1 MSNSPYAFITAMPG
15 AIRRGWRGM
24 SGRKRTFVALALW
37 ILVWQGILAGL
48 RALEDPALSALQVT
62 ALSGET
68 TDLAALADGKPMV
81 VNLWASWCPP
91 CRREMPVLAAA
102 QKQQTWASFV
112 FANQGESNATVQRYL
127 SASQLELANVMLD
140 RDTRLGFVA
149 GSMALPITLFYDA
162 HGQLVATHRGALTAA
177 TLAGKLKQLNPSQ

>member
-1 MSNSPYAFITAMPG
+1 MNKSPYAFIAAMPG
-15 AIRRGWRGM
+15 AMGRGWRGM

-62 ALSGET
+62 TLDSQT
-68 TDLAALADGKPMV
+68 TDLAALAEGKPMV

-102 QKQQTWASFV
+102 QKQHVWASFV
-112 FANQGESNATVQRYL
+112 FANQGESSATVQRYL
-127 SASQLELANVMLD
+127 SASQLDLANVMLD

-162 HGQLVATHRGALTAA
+162 EGQLIASHRGALTPAA
-177 TLAGKLKQLNPSQ
+177 LASKLKQLNPSQ

>member
-68 TDLAALADGKPMV
+68 TTLPR
-81 VNLWASWCPP
+81 WP
-91 CRREMPVLAAA
+91 
-102 QKQQTWASFV
+102 T
-112 FANQGESNATVQRYL
+112 ANPWS
-127 SASQLELANVMLD
+127 
-140 RDTRLGFVA
+140 
-149 GSMALPITLFYDA
+149 
-162 HGQLVATHRGALTAA
+162 
-177 TLAGKLKQLNPSQ
+177 